1 MTSAIVNR
9 GLAYST
15 NRWIKLLFTTICLVS
30 IGNRLLEDRRGIAIQ
45 TLSSSI
51 ELQQRVPSSSSIVA
65 RTANKL
71 TNSHTNNST
80 SAISATSIEIDE
92 NIEGATN
99 HHVDKGHDFDKVLWP
114 QLRQRLCPGGVAN
127 LSLGTTLFELGRKE
141 MGINGTATPHI
152 FSNSSAREKKKKK
165 TQRVAE
171 FFYDGS
177 FGFTVFID
185 GHDSTNTVV
194 YAPIWKCAND
204 QIHAYLHEIFNR
216 KQDGH
221 VRRPALPIGNHDD
234 FYLEELSDAKI
245 YLLLHRLLKYN
256 NTKDRTVDSSGG
268 NDDDRGDDQNQ
279 TASATNHNDD
289 DAENDS
295 TSGTYSYF
303 IFNQTKRDIPCSFT
317 VIRDPISHFLS
328 GYNEV
333 EYRLITGTDDAP
345 STSEHENMAPY
356 SRMPLIENGDGSSN
370 DPDNEEKKT
379 KNDGSMNNN
388 KLYQKLREERFE
400 QFVHDVLEEHP
411 SFVQFPYYKHF
422 ASMTR
427 ILPMLSKYNL
437 LPTHMPSLSP
447 SSSLHNLNSN
457 NNHWFVPTLKNL
469 TENFAAFLA
478 QRCPRVAA
486 NYNRQKNEAG
496 QQQQQGL
503 PPMKIR
509 GKHESSEDPYG
520 TYQAAK
526 NVWKKGGKVA
536 RSLCHLHALDYAC
549 FSGTYGDYNEDTIQ
563 PGVEIPLICRDIFA
577 SDTFKDEI
585 L

>member
-1 MTSAIVNR
+1 MNSAIAHR

-15 NRWIKLLFTTICLVS
+15 NRWIKLLFTTICLVL
-30 IGNRLLEDRRGIAIQ
+30 IGNKLLEDRRGIAIQ

-51 ELQQRVPSSSSIVA
+51 QLRQRVPSSSSIVA

-71 TNSHTNNST
+71 ANSSNDST
-80 SAISATSIEIDE
+80 SAVSAITSIEIDE
-92 NIEGATN
+92 NKEGAN

-114 QLRQRLCPGGVAN
+114 QLRQRLCPGGVPN
-127 LSLGTTLFELGRKE
+127 ISLGPTLFELGRKE
-141 MGINGTATPHI
+141 MGIHGTTTPHT
-152 FSNSSAREKKKKK
+152 FSNSSARNKNKN
-165 TQRVAE
+165 QRVAE

-185 GHDSTNTVV
+185 GHDSTNTVI

-204 QIHAYLHEIFNR
+204 QIHLYLHEIFNR

-221 VRRPALPIGNHDD
+221 VRRPALPIGNDND
-234 FYLEELSDAKI
+234 FYLEELSDGEM
-245 YLLLHRLLKYN
+245 YLLLHRLLHN
-256 NTKDRTVDSSGG
+256 NTKDRTFDGNGG
-268 NDDDRGDDQNQ
+268 NDNDRGDDQNQ
-279 TASATNHNDD
+279 TAGATNDNDD
-289 DAENDS
+289 DAESSS
-295 TSGTYSYF
+295 TSVTDSYF
-303 IFNQTKRDIPCSFT
+303 MFNNTKRDIPCSFT

-345 STSEHENMAPY
+345 STSKLENLAPY
-356 SRMPLIENGDGSSN
+356 SRMPLVESDDGSNN

-379 KNDGSMNNN
+379 KNDASMKNN

-427 ILPMLSKYNL
+427 ILPMLSKYHL
-437 LPTHMPSLSP
+437 FPKHVSSLSP
-447 SSSLHNLNSN
+447 SSSLHNSNSN
-457 NNHWFVPTLKNL
+457 NNHWFIPTLKNL
-469 TENFAAFLA
+469 TENFPAFLA

-496 QQQQQGL
+496 QQQQQQQQL

-509 GKHESSEDPYG
+509 GKHESSRDPYG

-526 NVWKKGGKVA
+526 DVWKRGGRVA

-549 FSGTYGDYNEDTIQ
+549 FSGTYGDYDENTIQ

-577 SDTFKDEI
+577 SDMFMDEI